1 MPYIDTKSKG
11 SRFTALHFAVRNN
24 QPEAVKLL
32 IEKGAHIE
40 APDVNRMT
48 PLHHAVALG
57 FVDVAK
63 GTHTQSL
70 TILTMPR
77 WGTIDRPVARH
88 QSWSKLAATSKLQTS
103 SSVRPSSMLRAT
115 ASSSP

>member
-1 MPYIDTKSKG
+1 VPYIDTKSKG

-40 APDVNRMT
+40 APDDNRMT
-48 PLHHAVALG
+48 PLHHAVAQG

-77 WGTIDRPVARH
+77 WGTIDRLARH
-88 QSWSKLAATSKLQTS
+88 QCWSKLAAISKLQTS